1 MGNEESP
8 PELKQTDKLLLYI
21 NKSFYFNNDLI
32 KGKITFYSNTKK
44 CLIIFKKIEYWYNL
58 NEFVERKNL
67 KMENLVSNSY
77 EINTQNNNFEFTI
90 KLNNLEPSFEYYY
103 NENQLIRVCFLR
115 YILSIE
121 IDNNIINEELISIKR
136 APISNFYKE
145 ISLSTNTDINNWL
158 GLSKNGTCKL
168 KIELKKNYFKI
179 NENIDITI
187 TIDNILCELK
197 IKSLTVCILRNIYL
211 FQNNEIKYSFE
222 ECYNKI
228 EQTIDLLPFSLEKFN
243 FSLKFHENL
252 PIAPK
257 NKFGLGQKYIDPIDF
272 IPTCFGKIVQNVYF
286 INAVIKYEKSINKNP
301 YVCIPIFVGNKEENN
316 FNIDFNNNID
326 NNKIKFDEK

>member
-21 NKSFYFNNDLI
+21 NKSYYFNNDII
-32 KGKITFYSNTKK
+32 KGKITFYTNTKK
-44 CLIIFKKIEYWYNL
+44 CIITFKKIEYWYNL

-67 KMENLVSNSY
+67 KKEDLNLNSY
-77 EINTQNNNFEFTI
+77 EINPNDNNLEFTI

-103 NENQLIRVCFLR
+103 NKNQLVRVCFLR

-136 APISNFYKE
+136 APIHNFYKE
-145 ISLSTNTDINNWL
+145 NSSSVNTEINKWL

-168 KIELKKNYFKI
+168 KIDLKKNYFKI
-179 NENIDITI
+179 DENIDIII
-187 TIDNILCELK
+187 TIDNLLCELK
-197 IKSLTVCILRNIYL
+197 VKSLTVYILRNIYL
-211 FQNNEIKYSFE
+211 FQNNEIKYTFE

-228 EQTIDLLPFSLEKFN
+228 EQTIDLLPFSIDKFN
-243 FSLKFHENL
+243 FTLKFHDNL

-257 NKFGLGQKYIDPIDF
+257 NKFGLGQKYIDPIDY
-272 IPTCFGKIVQNVYF
+272 IPTCFGKIIQNVYF
-286 INAVIKYEKSINKNP
+286 IYAVINYEKSINKNP
-301 YVCIPIFVGNKEENN
+301 NVFIPIFVGNKEENN
-316 FNIDFNNNID
+316 LNIDFNNNID
-326 NNKIKFDEK
+326 NNNIKYEEK